1 MPAGRMGGQ
10 DCDGSVSQQ
19 APIRSLPTRPT
30 DSNLMESLGRADR
43 STQRHELAGRN
54 EGQIQPSDTVIMLT
68 VVTLRDIEGLSS
80 DDVCAMLEITP
91 ANQRVLL
98 HRARAGLRRSI
109 ETSLEGGV

>member
-1 MPAGRMGGQ
+1 MGGQ

-68 VVTLRDIEGLSS
+68 VVRAAHGPDRRRDAQFV
-80 DDVCAMLEITP
+80 D
-91 ANQRVLL
+91 LL
-98 HRARAGLRRSI
+98 AERARR
-109 ETSLEGGV
+109 